1 MSKKKQVAEYQG
13 EALTVEVE
21 AIDLSARLSTV
32 IPNQLSNSLFSCY
45 LTQEL
50 LGRSLSSGQ
59 LVTISIYGR
68 PQTFKLSLPLAS
80 LIENLQISE
89 SKPFIITKATKF
101 ELKFQS
107 KVLNAEQLALE
118 PKPAAKLAGLEAQ
131 INLIKELVSM
141 TLTAPNIY
149 TELKILP
156 PRGILIHGP
165 SGTGKT
171 LLCKTLAPELC
182 SNFLTLSSALISKFV
197 GETENNIHN
206 IFTQAKET
214 APAIIFIDEIDSL
227 CPSRESSAEEYLK
240 RIVST
245 FLSELDSLDEN
256 SRVIILATTNK
267 PNNIDSGLRR
277 PGRLDKEIEIPVP
290 TRVARYE
297 ILKQLADNPKYVID
311 EIILQEVAE
320 KTHGFVGADLAALY
334 RESAMKA
341 IKRSEGPLAFTG
353 NDFFSTIN
361 EMAPSAMKDLIIEV
375 PKVLWNDIG
384 GYEQV
389 KLQIRQAVEWPLKHP
404 EAFKRLAIKP
414 PKGILLYGPPG
425 CSKTMMAKAVATES
439 QLNFIAIKGPELF
452 SKFVG
457 DTEKSIREIFRKAR
471 TCAPSFIFIDEID
484 AIGSQRTGNDSNVG
498 ERVLCTL
505 LNEMDG
511 IETLSDVTVLAA
523 TNRPDII
530 DKALVRPGRIDR
542 LIYIPPPDLKA
553 RVDVLKIATRGMPL
567 EDKVDLE
574 AVAAMMDKFSGA
586 EVTLV
591 PREAAILA
599 ITEDIEAQL
608 VTADHFF
615 RVLRNVRPRIS
626 EEVLRGFEN
635 FKIGN

>member
-32 IPNQLSNSLFSCY
+32 TPIQLSSSLFSCY

-68 PQTFKLSLPLAS
+68 PQTFKLSLPLPS
-80 LIENLQISE
+80 LLENLQITE
-89 SKPFIITKATKF
+89 SKPFIITKSTKF
-101 ELKFQS
+101 DLKFQS
-107 KVLNAEQLALE
+107 KPQNSEELAPE
-118 PKPAAKLAGLEAQ
+118 AKPAAKLAGLDTQ

-214 APAIIFIDEIDSL
+214 APAIILIDEIDSL

-245 FLSELDSLDEN
+245 FISELDSLDEN

-297 ILKQLADNPKYVID
+297 ILKQLADNPKFVVD
-311 EIILQEVAE
+311 DNIIQEVAE

-341 IKRSEGPLAFTG
+341 IKRSEGQLAFTG
-353 NDFFSTIN
+353 IDFFSTIN

-375 PKVLWNDIG
+375 PKVLWSDIG

-471 TCAPSFIFIDEID
+471 TCAPSVIFIDEID

-567 EDKVDLE
+567 ETQVDLE
-574 AVAAMMDKFSGA
+574 AIAAMMDKFSGA

-599 ITEDIEAQL
+599 ITEDINAQVVL
-608 VTADHFF
+608 AEHFF
-615 RVLRNVRPRIS
+615 KVLRNVRPRIS
-626 EEVLRGFEN
+626 EEVLKGFEN

>member
-471 TCAPSFIFIDEID
+471 TCAPSVIFIDEID